1 MDRFDPAGG
10 PSRPVAGN
18 ALLRLRGT
26 FTGIMV
32 PAIQSFRL
40 GVFSSQFTRR
50 IPLLFMVRY

>member
-18 ALLRLRGT
+18 ALLRLRDT
-26 FTGIMV
+26 FTGV

-40 GVFSSQFTRR
+40 GVFSSEFTRR